1 MKKLFLALL
10 TGGLIAATATSA
22 HAREL
27 YFSVKGGLSHQET
40 EIKPINA
47 FAHTDTQDN
56 PFGSFAIGVRSG
68 SLRGELEYT
77 YRAVDSEADSL
88 TGREY
93 EFENQSAMYNL
104 YFETCP
110 HCAFSPYLSVGGGAT
125 YISSRY
131 PVEGGQEIKNHAAE
145 NKEEIV
151 EKTSDSAELSEPE
164 KTLAQIPGFEKEHF
178 LNGAKRAFEI
188 IVTAF
193 AKGDIQTLEMLVSK
207 NLYKKF
213 QEILAAREA
222 EGITSE
228 NDFIGFDEAEIISA
242 SISKNNVAKIVVK
255 FISEQVNILKNRVG
269 EVIEGDE
276 NFIQN
281 ITDVWT
287 FEKNLTSASPNWLL
301 VSTKK

>member
-1 MKKLFLALL
+1 MVSQYADIIILLFVIILIFSKLKTLL
-10 TGGLIAATATSA
+10 GTRPDEAPRAKISDKEAEKILDI
-22 HAREL
+22 
-27 YFSVKGGLSHQET
+27 LS
-40 EIKPINA
+40 
-47 FAHTDTQDN
+47 
-56 PFGSFAIGVRSG
+56 
-68 SLRGELEYT
+68 
-77 YRAVDSEADSL
+77 
-88 TGREY
+88 
-93 EFENQSAMYNL
+93 
-104 YFETCP
+104 
-110 HCAFSPYLSVGGGAT
+110 
-125 YISSRY
+125 
-131 PVEGGQEIKNHAAE
+131 QEIKNHAAE

-255 FISEQVNILKNRVG
+255 FISEQVNILKNTLALFYP
-269 EVIEGDE
+269 I
-276 NFIQN
+276 I
-281 ITDVWT
+281 
-287 FEKNLTSASPNWLL
+287 L
-301 VSTKK
+301 VYYYY

>member
-1 MKKLFLALL
+1 MVSQYADIIILLFVIILIFSKLKALL
-10 TGGLIAATATSA
+10 GTRPNEAPRAKISDKEAEKILDI
-22 HAREL
+22 
-27 YFSVKGGLSHQET
+27 LS
-40 EIKPINA
+40 
-47 FAHTDTQDN
+47 
-56 PFGSFAIGVRSG
+56 
-68 SLRGELEYT
+68 
-77 YRAVDSEADSL
+77 
-88 TGREY
+88 
-93 EFENQSAMYNL
+93 
-104 YFETCP
+104 
-110 HCAFSPYLSVGGGAT
+110 
-125 YISSRY
+125 
-131 PVEGGQEIKNHAAE
+131 QEIKNHAAE
-145 NKEEIV
+145 NKEEIA
-151 EKTSDSAELSEPE
+151 EKASDSAELSEPE
-164 KTLAQIPGFEKEHF
+164 RTLAQIPGFEKESF
-178 LNGAKRAFEI
+178 LHGAKRAFEI

-255 FISEQVNILKNRVG
+255 FISEQVNLLKNRVG

>member
-1 MKKLFLALL
+1 MVSQYADIIILLFVIILIFSKLKTLL
-10 TGGLIAATATSA
+10 GTRPDEAPRAKISDKEAEKILDI
-22 HAREL
+22 
-27 YFSVKGGLSHQET
+27 LS
-40 EIKPINA
+40 
-47 FAHTDTQDN
+47 
-56 PFGSFAIGVRSG
+56 
-68 SLRGELEYT
+68 
-77 YRAVDSEADSL
+77 
-88 TGREY
+88 
-93 EFENQSAMYNL
+93 
-104 YFETCP
+104 
-110 HCAFSPYLSVGGGAT
+110 
-125 YISSRY
+125 
-131 PVEGGQEIKNHAAE
+131 QEIKNHAAE